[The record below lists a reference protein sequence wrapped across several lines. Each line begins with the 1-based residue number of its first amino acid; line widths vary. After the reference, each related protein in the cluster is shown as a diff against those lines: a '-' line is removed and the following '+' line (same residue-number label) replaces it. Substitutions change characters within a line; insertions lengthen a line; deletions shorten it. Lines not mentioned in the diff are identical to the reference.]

1 MFILKL
7 QEIELALMRIQVVSK
22 WGNSLG
28 IRIPMPIANQINL
41 KEGTGVSFTVIDGSL
56 VIKPERRKKY
66 TLDELLEGMTSENV
80 HEEVNM
86 GQPVGNEVW

>member
-1 MFILKL
+1 MKT
-7 QEIELALMRIQVVSK
+7 QVVAK

-41 KEGTGVSFTVIDGSL
+41 KEGTGVNFTVVEGNL

-66 TLDELLEGMTSENV
+66 TLDELLEGMTSENL
-80 HEEVNM
+80 HGEVDM